1 MFFQFLR
8 LKGVAM
14 SNRAKP
20 FESGE
25 ITKSELVG
33 LFCFFVSILLVIML
47 VTGYYLSIS

>member
-1 MFFQFLR
+1 
-8 LKGVAM
+8 M
-14 SNRAKP
+14 SNRKTP

-25 ITKSELVG
+25 IAKSELVG